1 MAVDFGCQQNMI
13 SSIPGDN
20 ISRKAFGALRGHA
33 GLFMECG
40 MLDQQEHSGVI
51 SLQNHKTSLDLLFH
65 VRRKL
70 LSRVYHLR
78 IVSRMVPKNGHGSDD
93 HYRLGLKVSGIR
105 RFKHRFSI
113 HGKGHV
119 AGKALADQLIL
130 SGLIQ
135 QLTENV
141 TIEHLSI
148 SWNPESCQWL
158 VSVGPYPGSYVYLIF
173 PPMKQN
179 VKLRKTEANA
189 LYDFIEGLGDFL
201 NAGHCFF
208 LNELI

>member
-1 MAVDFGCQQNMI
+1 MRRPFLTCLKKNTAGVKMAVDFGCQQNMI

-135 QLTENV
+135 QLTEMSPSS
-141 TIEHLSI
+141 TF
-148 SWNPESCQWL
+148 P
-158 VSVGPYPGSYVYLIF
+158 SVGIRNHANGWFQWDPI
-173 PPMKQN
+173 Q
-179 VKLRKTEANA
+179 EATS
-189 LYDFIEGLGDFL
+189 I
-201 NAGHCFF
+201 
-208 LNELI
+208 